1 MAKTSSDR
9 VEVAPFAVDVV
20 NGLGAGDAFGGA
32 FCHGLLAGWDLEKIV
47 RFANAAGA
55 IVAGRLECST
65 AMPFE
70 QEVLDAVEVGHVS
83 S

>member
-1 MAKTSSDR
+1 MGDL
-9 VEVAPFAVDVV
+9 VNGWVGNVV

-32 FCHGLLAGWDLEKIV
+32 FCHGLLAGWDLEKV
-47 RFANAAGA
+47 LRFANAAGA

-70 QEVLDAVEVGHVS
+70 QEVHDAVEVGHV
-83 S
+83 